1 MGPGF
6 RLVLALV
13 AFVALV
19 AVATMSYALIEDMG
33 FLDALYMTVIT
44 ATTTGFREVKKLDAQ
59 GQVLTIVVNLGGVF
73 LMAIVLGSLT
83 EVLVAGTIR
92 RIMGRKRM
100 EKQIDSLRDHYVI
113 CGNGRIGHIVADD
126 LAGHGVPY
134 VIIEKDVSTL
144 GSSEDGKLFFV
155 EGDATEDDVLNRA
168 GISRARGLIAA
179 LPSNAQNAFVVMSA
193 RELAPHL
200 LIIAR
205 ADEEGAEKKLLRAG
219 ADRVVSPYE
228 IGGRRMAQC
237 ILRPSVM
244 DFIELVTVSPE
255 EGQMQLSE
263 VRVRSGSDL
272 IDKTLIEAEI
282 RDRHAV
288 YVIALKNGDSKM
300 DMNPAPHTR
309 IKEGDVLILIGPSD
323 GLEGLEKR
331 ARSSAPTGSTG

>member
-13 AFVALV
+13 AIVVLALGATVCYVFV
-19 AVATMSYALIEDMG
+19 EDMG

-44 ATTTGFREVKKLDAQ
+44 LTTTGFKEVKALDSQ
-59 GQVLTIVVNLGGVF
+59 GQVLTIVVNLTGVF
-73 LMAIVLGSLT
+73 LMAIALGSLT

-100 EKQIDSLRDHYVI
+100 EKQIESLKNHYVI
-113 CGNGRIGHIVADD
+113 CGHGRIGNIVASD
-126 LAGHGVPY
+126 LAAHGVPF
-134 VIIEKDVSTL
+134 VVIEKDVSPL
-144 GSSEDGKLFFV
+144 RSEEHEKLIFV
-155 EGDATEDDVLNRA
+155 EGDATEDEVLVRA
-168 GISRARGLIAA
+168 GINRARGLIAA

-200 LIIAR
+200 TIIAR
-205 ADEEGAEKKLLRAG
+205 AAEEGAEQKLLRAG

-244 DFIELVTVSPE
+244 DFIELVTLSPE
-255 EGQMQLSE
+255 KAQMQLSE
-263 VRVRSGSDL
+263 VRVRAGSDL
-272 IDKTLIEAEI
+272 IGKTLLEAEI
-282 RDRHAV
+282 RARHAV

-300 DMNPAPHTR
+300 DMNPAPDTR
-309 IKEGDVLILIGPSD
+309 VEENDVLILIGPSD
-323 GLEGLEKR
+323 GLLDLEKR
-331 ARSSAPTGSTG
+331 ARSSGSTA